1 MKRVLR
7 YLDFIALRLLPT
19 IVLLFVLYSSVL
31 NSLQAFNRIEN
42 YSIRLFL
49 QVFLQENSMMSC
61 FGFLG
66 FAAMFRTFK
75 RTGKIS
81 VLSRYCAGATA
92 LIHITLYAYAEIQSN
107 LLHPLERTVSFT
119 NGFINYYVLALA
131 KNALY
136 GIGLLLLTV
145 NCILKD
151 RFMKTKWIL
160 TILCALAIL
169 AASWCLPLYTITHY
183 DDTASFR
190 FLLNAFLLSYCLCAV
205 IITGLYPTKTS
216 RKPVTEDTNEE
227 KRPV

>member
-1 MKRVLR
+1 MKRILR

-19 IVLLFVLYSSVL
+19 IVLLVILYFSEL
-31 NSLQAFNRIEN
+31 NSLQAFNRMEN
-42 YSIRLFL
+42 YSIRL
-49 QVFLQENSMMSC
+49 FLQENSMMSC
-61 FGFLG
+61 FAFLG

-92 LIHITLYAYAEIQSN
+92 LIYITLYAYAEIQSN
-107 LLHPLERTVSFT
+107 LLHPLERAINFT
-119 NGFINYYVLALA
+119 NVNYYVLA

-190 FLLNAFLLSYCLCAV
+190 FLLNTFLLSYCLCAV

-216 RKPVTEDTNEE
+216 RKPVAEDTNEE
-227 KRPV
+227 KCPV

>member
-7 YLDFIALRLLPT
+7 CLDFIALRLLPT
-19 IVLLFVLYSSVL
+19 IVLLFILCFSVLY
-31 NSLQAFNRIEN
+31 SLQAFNRIEN

-49 QVFLQENSMMSC
+49 QETSMMSC
-61 FGFLG
+61 FVFLG

-92 LIHITLYAYAEIQSN
+92 LIYITPYAYAEIQSN
-107 LLHPLERTVSFT
+107 LLHPLERAINFT
-119 NGFINYYVLALA
+119 NGFINYYVLA
-131 KNALY
+131 KNTLY

-151 RFMKTKWIL
+151 RFLKTKWIL

-205 IITGLYPTKTS
+205 IITGLYPTKSS
-216 RKPVTEDTNEE
+216 RKPVAEDTNEE

>member
-7 YLDFIALRLLPT
+7 CLDFIALRLLPT
-19 IVLLFVLYSSVL
+19 IVLLVVLYFSVL
-31 NSLQAFNRIEN
+31 YSLQAFNRIEN
-42 YSIRLFL
+42 YSIRP
-49 QVFLQENSMMSC
+49 FLQETSMIIC
-61 FGFLG
+61 FAFLG

-92 LIHITLYAYAEIQSN
+92 LIYITLYAYAEIQSN
-107 LLHPLERTVSFT
+107 LLHPLERAINFT
-119 NGFINYYVLALA
+119 NGFINYYVLA

-227 KRPV
+227 KCPV